1 MAFIAYIDEY
11 SAQKVV
17 SLGHG
22 ARLIG
27 LLDGKAEW
35 SRSEGVGMEGVLKDV
50 MLSYLIERPSYTRS

>member
-17 SLGHG
+17 SLGH
-22 ARLIG
+22 
-27 LLDGKAEW
+27 D
-35 SRSEGVGMEGVLKDV
+35 GVLKDV